1 MASSSSNNSIIRSGS
16 CTSLSLVTSTTRN
29 YFDVFVSFRGT
40 DTRFNFT
47 DHLFA
52 ALQRK
57 GIYAFKDD
65 TKLNKGESIAPE
77 LLRAIQD
84 SRIFIVV
91 FSNNYASSTW
101 CLREL
106 EHIILNCG
114 QPPTKRVLPVFY
126 DVDPSEVRHQK
137 GTYGEAFAIHE
148 QRFQQDFEKVI
159 RWRAALAQ
167 VADLSGWDLRDKPQ
181 HAEIEK
187 IVEEIIKILGSKFS
201 SLPKDLV
208 GIHSPIQELEKH
220 LLLDSLDDVRVVG
233 ICGMG
238 GIGKTT
244 LANALY
250 NKISPQFDVCCLIAD
265 LSKSYRQDP
274 ISAQKQ
280 ILLQTLGDQQL
291 QTFNSCNAS
300 SQIGSRLRRVKAL
313 ITIDNVDQVEQLE
326 KLDREW
332 FGPGSRIIIISRD
345 EHILKEYGVDVVYKV
360 PLLNEK
366 NSLQLLSRKAFKLD
380 HIVSRYDKLAFQI
393 LCYTNGLPLAIKVL
407 GSFLFGRNISE
418 WESAL
423 ARLRESPNKDIMNVL
438 RLSFDG
444 LEEKE

>member
-1 MASSSSNNSIIRSGS
+1 MASMSNTSSS
-16 CTSLSLVTSTTRN
+16 LVKSTKRN
-29 YFDVFVSFRGT
+29 YYHVFVSFRGK
-40 DTRFNFT
+40 DTRFSFI

-57 GIYAFKDD
+57 GIYAFRHD

-77 LLRAIQD
+77 LLRAIED
-84 SRIFIVV
+84 SQIFIVV
-91 FSNNYASSTW
+91 FSKNYASSTW

-106 EHIILNCG
+106 EHILLHCG
-114 QPPTKRVLPVFY
+114 QPPEKRVLPVFY

-137 GTYGEAFAIHE
+137 GTYGKALAKHE
-148 QRFQQDFEKVI
+148 QKFQQDSEKVI
-159 RWRAALAQ
+159 RWREALAQ

-187 IVEEIIKILGSKFS
+187 IVEEVIKILGCKFS
-201 SLPKDLV
+201 SIPKDLV

-220 LLLDSLDDVRVVG
+220 LLLDSFDDLCVVG

-250 NKISPQFDVCCLIAD
+250 NKISHQFDVCCLIDD

-300 SQIGSRLRRVKAL
+300 NQIGNRLCRVKAL
-313 ITIDNVDQVEQLE
+313 ITIDNVNQVEQLE
-326 KLDREW
+326 KLD
-332 FGPGSRIIIISRD
+332 
-345 EHILKEYGVDVVYKV
+345 H
-360 PLLNEK
+360 
-366 NSLQLLSRKAFKLD
+366 
-380 HIVSRYDKLAFQI
+380 
-393 LCYTNGLPLAIKVL
+393 
-407 GSFLFGRNISE
+407 
-418 WESAL
+418 
-423 ARLRESPNKDIMNVL
+423 
-438 RLSFDG
+438 
-444 LEEKE
+444 